1 MARKAENHIWNRE
14 EPQPIAVPLPEYRA
28 QHNTD
33 ADNDDYNFVGR
44 EDLTKELI
52 TVLKATEKTRGCY
65 LISGYRGSGKTS
77 LINRVLSLYNETS
90 EQPNWF
96 PLNHSEKKIIK
107 HLIREG
113 KRKTHETILYPKY
126 KSRAIQFCHKITRF
140 FSTFR
145 VKFRHFRR
153 KHISFSPLVAVKVN
167 LGYDQLLEPKEVLF
181 NTTTL
186 LYKALKRK
194 RQWYFDI
201 GYVLLILIMFCFIT
215 VLYSL
220 EAHPNESKFFDLGM
234 WLQDLTGYK
243 NFLTITNEK
252 WIFLVFGFTAFHL
265 LRTRIFPTYSRVL
278 YRLKCLNKRMASTLE
293 ISSGIKSRGFSFGTK
308 ETMPALDVRQIEN
321 ELLEILEDCRKI
333 PCFFLSPNI
342 VFIFDELDKIS
353 NHNSSSVKKSES
365 TLSVERDLYER
376 KQKVDSLLGAL
387 KNFITHGQARFFF
400 IAGREML
407 DSYQAE
413 RGSTS
418 SLYESLFNQ
427 TFEVPSLLT
436 DSSDKNS
443 HVMHSLLEVF
453 VCRKL
458 MDPKIAIYLW
468 LQDTNNH
475 SHDDPYW
482 EADLFRKLQY
492 SPFCL
497 RTYYHYLCMLPEIEG
512 VEARR
517 IVLGLRN
524 FIQFLTLHSWGNP
537 KRAISLFEH
546 FTKPVES
553 VDWRQKEN
561 VENIAP
567 LKKINLILQFGLM
580 DQQRILL
587 ASNLYTHLSHGLG
600 RQLTNSGDKLT
611 VSTMAALQYILKFHR
626 HPFNLYHLERM
637 SEALNVYRSPELN
650 MIIDTLVSKVLHS
663 QIRRIRNSHYRYR
676 FNGDFEQELRYI
688 SRISDIESAAFNF
701 SLDASASIKSHYL
714 NQLNR
719 LIQHSKADELFGKSE
734 AGIYE
739 FCLILGD
746 LYALEQSFNQA
757 IVYYQRAVDIF
768 ENCSEEHLIKFA
780 HLSVKALLRLGETY
794 EQRQRYD
801 QAANA
806 YLRARS
812 IVNKLGEST
821 QFEWESALRDG
832 DSKWDI
838 FRQPFWAYWFLQLKR
853 SPVSSRKKLPPTSEY
868 PFTKRI
874 DDPVNHYRTGQLA
887 FFYSC
892 YHTAVGSFIKAIHY
906 SGIEKAKTEKT
917 TYLGAYAY
925 LHLGEN
931 LFAGMMR
938 YLQPFQ
944 NKEEKSAA
952 DLEGFKIK
960 AAQFMGAIEKTFE
973 GLENIPNLASLEEK
987 FSGDTKKYIKKLG
1000 KIKDKKSF
1008 LGNVDVCQT
1017 LAMMAYA
1024 ARLMSDRGLHYHA
1037 SLAYMKVLSIWGMFS
1052 ETLFVLTEI
1061 AGDDKNRFYKRKP
1074 FQASSSLASVL
1085 GESERWI
1092 SEIRERAAE
1101 NITDFSSGGY
1111 SRFHARWETQ
1121 DVASPF
1127 RKIEKSISNGDELSE
1142 QLDHEW
1148 ERNIK
1153 PIFERRKK
1161 EKLDFE
1167 VDDNIGA
1174 GFELKNKLNLLFPSK
1189 LDTVRK
1195 IRFFAKKKVEI
1206 YVDKERLA
1214 GNEVTEKDKLQYKKE
1229 VVKNWSPEKTIND
1242 PIFMQRSMMGQKLI
1256 YLSIWE
1262 YMTKVRF
1269 HTKHMP
1275 VTISHKTMVPYSTR
1289 SLLFS
1294 HWLAGR
1300 RYLQWSILDKLPSL
1314 IKSDEEGINNLY
1326 DFSAAAIHNFHRSI
1340 YYMNQLTGNNQDL
1353 IFPHPSMI
1361 FYNLWQLLYALI
1373 KFEID
1378 IRKKDYESAVNYV
1391 KKELSSSKLRNNNIS
1406 TNYYDFNSMK
1416 RQATEHLRDIEHL
1429 DDITNR
1435 VRSEAIRTRNFLADD
1450 YEDPRFHLD
1459 WTLIQMYGPAAG
1471 IQRRYINLKSEELKT
1486 RFGRKK
1492 SGFRGVMFHNF
1503 IWNKQKN
1510 EENIKK
1516 HGVSLK
1522 AGMSVFEDDFRIE
1535 RHDEE
1540 NSCHDED
1547 CYITIGQDHRT
1558 TVLFVTYAIRY
1569 KENIIHLISVRKAE
1583 NSEELETDSV

>member
-1 MARKAENHIWNRE
+1 MARNAENCKDEYVWNRE
-14 EPQPIAVPLPEYRA
+14 EPQPIAVPLPEYHA

-33 ADNDDYNFVGR
+33 VDSDDYGFIGR

-52 TVLKATEKTRGCY
+52 MVLNATERARGCY

-77 LINRVLSLYNETS
+77 LINRVLSLYNKTS
-90 EQPNWF
+90 KQPNWF
-96 PLNHSEKKIIK
+96 PLNNLEKTTLK
-107 HLIREG
+107 HLVREG
-113 KRKTHETILYPKY
+113 KRKTYETVQYQVDKQ
-126 KSRAIQFCHKITRF
+126 RMDWFFHKITGF

-145 VKFRHFRR
+145 VRFRHFRR
-153 KHISFSPLVAVKVN
+153 EYFSFFPLVSVKVN

-186 LYKALKRK
+186 LYGALKRK
-194 RQWYFDI
+194 RQCYAVS
-201 GYVLLILIMFCFIT
+201 GYALLTFVVAFFIVLN
-215 VLYSL
+215 YPL
-220 EAHPNESKFFDLGM
+220 EAHPKESVFFDLGA
-234 WLQDLTGYK
+234 WFQSLTGYK
-243 NFLTITNEK
+243 NFLTVTDQK
-252 WIFLVFGFTAFHL
+252 WVFLAFGLIGFHF
-265 LRTRIFPTYSRVL
+265 LRTRVFPNYSRVL
-278 YRLKCLNKRMASTLE
+278 HRLRNLNKRMASTLE
-293 ISSGIKSRGFSFGTK
+293 TNSGIKSRSFSFGTK

-333 PCFFLSPNI
+333 PWFFVRPNI

-353 NHNSSSVKKSES
+353 NHSSSNVKKAES
-365 TLSVERDLYER
+365 QLSAERDLYER

-418 SLYESLFNQ
+418 SLYESLFNK

-436 DSSDKNS
+436 DPSDKSS

-458 MDPKIAIYLW
+458 MDPKMAIYLW

-475 SHDDPYW
+475 SSDDPYW
-482 EADLFRKLQY
+482 EGDLYRKLQY

-497 RTYYHYLCMLPEIEG
+497 RTYYHYLCMLPEIKG

-524 FIQFLTLHSWGNP
+524 FIQFLTVHSWGNP

-561 VENIAP
+561 IEKIAP
-567 LKKINLILQFGLM
+567 LKKINLILQFGLL

-587 ASNLYTHLSHGLG
+587 ASNLYTHLSHDLG

-611 VSTMAALQYILKFHR
+611 VSTMAAFQYILKFHR
-626 HPFNLYHLERM
+626 HPFSRYHLERM

-701 SLDASASIKSHYL
+701 SLDASAPIKSHYL

-719 LIQHSKADELFGKSE
+719 LMQYGEADEPTGFRLFGESE
-734 AGIYE
+734 IGIYE
-739 FCLILGD
+739 LCLILGD
-746 LYALEQSFNQA
+746 LYALEQSLDQA
-757 IVYYQRAVDIF
+757 IVYYQRAVDVF
-768 ENCSEEHLIKFA
+768 ENCTEEHFIKFA

-812 IVNKLGEST
+812 IVNKLGKSK
-821 QFEWESALRDG
+821 QFEWESALKDG

-853 SPVSSRKKLPPTSEY
+853 SPVSSRKKLPPKSEY
-868 PFTKRI
+868 PFTKEI

-892 YHTAVGSFIKAIHY
+892 HYTAVGSFIKAIEC
-906 SGIEKAKTEKT
+906 SGIEEANTEKT

-931 LFAGMMR
+931 IFAGMMR
-938 YLQPFQ
+938 YLMMRDLQKTTTDLIRLKSQVTDFLGTIL
-944 NKEEKSAA
+944 KTTEGMEKISSL
-952 DLEGFKIK
+952 DRLEK
-960 AAQFMGAIEKTFE
+960 
-973 GLENIPNLASLEEK
+973 K
-987 FSGDTKKYIKKLG
+987 FSGNKNQYMKELKGIKNQE
-1000 KIKDKKSF
+1000 SF
-1008 LGNVDVCQT
+1008 LDKVDVCKT
-1017 LAMMAYA
+1017 LAMMVYA

-1037 SLAYMKVLSIWGMFS
+1037 SLAYMKVLSIWGMFA

-1061 AGDDKNRFYKRKP
+1061 EGDNKARLDVDRGKP
-1074 FQASSSLASVL
+1074 YQASSSAASVL
-1085 GESERWI
+1085 RNSEYWI

-1101 NITDFSSGGY
+1101 SITDFSSGGY
-1111 SRFHARWETQ
+1111 SRFHTRWKLQ
-1121 DVASPF
+1121 DVASPL
-1127 RKIEKSISNGDELSE
+1127 RENTKSASNGHELSRV
-1142 QLDHEW
+1142 LTNEW
-1148 ERNIK
+1148 KNNIK
-1153 PIFERRKK
+1153 PIFEEQ
-1161 EKLDFE
+1161 EKAKPDFDLDE
-1167 VDDNIGA
+1167 DIVS
-1174 GFELKNKLNLLFPSK
+1174 GFELKSMLNLLFPK
-1189 LDTVRK
+1189 MKD
-1195 IRFFAKKKVEI
+1195 IRFCVKEKIESYVIKKSEEGI
-1206 YVDKERLA
+1206 
-1214 GNEVTEKDKLQYKKE
+1214 EVTREDKLKYKDE
-1229 VVKNWSPEKTIND
+1229 VINKYCFEQTINA

-1256 YLSIWE
+1256 SFAIWE
-1262 YMTKVRF
+1262 YMSKIRFRTKC
-1269 HTKHMP
+1269 KPM
-1275 VTISHKTMVPYSTR
+1275 TISHKTMVPHSTR
-1289 SLLFS
+1289 NLLFS

-1300 RYLQWSILDKLPSL
+1300 RYLQWSVLDKLPEL
-1314 IKSDEEGINNLY
+1314 KNPDDEAGIKDLY
-1326 DFSAAAIHNFHRSI
+1326 DSVAAAIHNFHRSI
-1340 YYMNQLTGNNQDL
+1340 YYMKQLTGNDQDL
-1353 IFPHPSMI
+1353 IFPDPSMI
-1361 FYNLWQLLYALI
+1361 FYDLWQLLYALAR
-1373 KFEID
+1373 FEIN
-1378 IRKKDYESAVNYV
+1378 IRGKTFESAVNYV

-1406 TNYYDFNSMK
+1406 TNYYDFHSMK
-1416 RQATEHLRDIEHL
+1416 RQATKHLRDIEHL
-1429 DDITNR
+1429 NDITNR
-1435 VRSEAIRTRNFLADD
+1435 VRSDAIRTRDFLADD

-1471 IQRRYINLKSEELKT
+1471 VQRRYIKLKSEELKT
-1486 RFGRKK
+1486 GVDR
-1492 SGFRGVMFHNF
+1492 SGG
-1503 IWNKQKN
+1503 
-1510 EENIKK
+1510 
-1516 HGVSLK
+1516 
-1522 AGMSVFEDDFRIE
+1522 
-1535 RHDEE
+1535 
-1540 NSCHDED
+1540 
-1547 CYITIGQDHRT
+1547 
-1558 TVLFVTYAIRY
+1558 
-1569 KENIIHLISVRKAE
+1569 
-1583 NSEELETDSV
+1583 